1 MNSHD
6 DLSLPLGYTIYPGYP
21 SVPQYLH
28 LRSSSG
34 LSPKTSSQ
42 AAAVSIGS
50 WFGCYVTFDGMNGDQ
65 QPIGMG
71 RVIGDGGWYFHIA
84 DMAVH
89 PDHQKKGLGNVILKT
104 LLREIKKRAPSDGK
118 PYISLLADEAGRKLY
133 FQNGFV
139 ESAPEE
145 MGMVLEL

>member
-6 DLSLPLGYTIYPGYP
+6 NFGLPLGYTIHSGYP
-21 SVPQYLH
+21 SVSQYLN

-34 LSPKTSSQ
+34 LSPKTPSQ
-42 AAAVSIGS
+42 AAAVSTGS
-50 WFGCYVTFDGMNGDQ
+50 WFGCYITFDVNGDP

-89 PDHQKKGLGNVILKT
+89 PEHQKKGLGDAILKA
-104 LLREIKKRAPSDGK
+104 LLWEIKTRAPADGK

-133 FQNGFV
+133 FKNGFV
-139 ESAPEE
+139 ESAPESL
-145 MGMVLEL
+145 GMVLKS

>member
-1 MNSHD
+1 MDSHD
-6 DLSLPLGYTIYPGYP
+6 LTLPLGYTIHHGYP

-28 LRSSSG
+28 LRLSSG

-42 AAAVSIGS
+42 AAAVSTGS
-50 WFGCYVTFDGMNGDQ
+50 WYGCYVTFDGVNGDP

-84 DMAVH
+84 DMAIH
-89 PDHQKKGLGNVILKT
+89 PEHQKKGLGDVILKT
-104 LLREIKKRAPSDGK
+104 LLREIRNRAPTDGK
-118 PYISLLADEAGRKLY
+118 PYISLLADKAGRRLY
-133 FQNGFV
+133 LKNGFV